1 MQLKHFA
8 PLIFIIGF
16 AFFFLYEP
24 VVLMMAAEKAL
35 KGLYSAVGNF
45 LDNPSFLTFHILSD
59 ITCQRVVF
67 ILNYINLLKACLS
80 INRITITPCL
90 KLRGGIS
97 GSGSR
102 PLYPMFLQ
110 EVVYIWFVTKRA

>member
-16 AFFFLYEP
+16 AFSFLYEP

-35 KGLYSAVGNF
+35 KGLFSAVVNF

-90 KLRGGIS
+90 KLGGE
-97 GSGSR
+97 
-102 PLYPMFLQ
+102 FLAL
-110 EVVYIWFVTKRA
+110 VVGLFILCFYRK